1 MRRECVARKAVSDK
15 DLVSSA
21 RKMVDVI
28 DSGWWSDDVLQH
40 MRRFFVNQMLWTRML
55 AEYDAGH
62 TEAELERIFA
72 EGVARLD
79 RRMGGGR

>member
-1 MRRECVARKAVSDK
+1 MRRECVARKAVSDE

-21 RKMVDVI
+21 RKMVDVV
-28 DSGWWSDDVLQH
+28 DGGWWPDDVLQQ

-55 AEYDAGH
+55 AEYESSH
-62 TEAELERIFA
+62 VEAELEEIFA
-72 EGVARLD
+72 EGIARLD